1 MQSASEPQTWGD
13 KALFSISKRLF
24 SDINV
29 IPTLEF
35 YSETSRDNK
44 SAFLC
49 CGDVCFCGSPAS
61 GMFNTCSPMAAD
73 PPSSHLLDQFA

>member
-1 MQSASEPQTWGD
+1 VQSASEPQTWGD

-49 CGDVCFCGSPAS
+49 CGDVFVFVAVLLLECSTPAAQWLQ
-61 GMFNTCSPMAAD
+61 T
-73 PPSSHLLDQFA
+73 LLLVIC